1 MSLLQRSDG
10 FFRESCKGSVT
21 LVKSAEEKCTDTF
34 LAAEIQV

>member
-1 MSLLQRSDG
+1 MNQLQLSVG

-21 LVKSAEEKCTDTF
+21 LVESAEDKCTDTI